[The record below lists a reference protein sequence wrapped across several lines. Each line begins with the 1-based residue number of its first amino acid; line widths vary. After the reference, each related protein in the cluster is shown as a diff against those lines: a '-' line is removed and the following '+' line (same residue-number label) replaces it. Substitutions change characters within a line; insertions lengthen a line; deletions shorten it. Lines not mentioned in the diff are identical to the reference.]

1 MVKVSVITSTC
12 NRGRFMD
19 RLVTMYRQQTYPSN
33 DMEWIVLDDGQDAVG
48 PVFLPKVS
56 DLPNIRYMKHPEKL
70 TMGAKLNILLQ
81 EARGSI
87 IVVMDDDD
95 YYPPERVEHAVN
107 ALDTNPSINVVG
119 CSLVYMYYTDLRQ
132 VMSAGPYHKNHALN
146 CTLAFRK
153 SYCETHR
160 YDDKETCAVESAF
173 LSDYSEPM
181 VQLDPYKTILHIIH
195 SSNTFR
201 AIKARNEGTLG
212 LLKQTSLTLES
223 FIQNNKM
230 RLLFLD
236 AY

>member
-81 EARGSI
+81 EAKGSI

>member
-48 PVFLPKVS
+48 PVFLPQVS
-56 DLPNIRYMKHPEKL
+56 DLPNIRYIQRLDKL

-81 EARGSI
+81 EAKGSI

>member
-19 RLVTMYRQQTYPSN
+19 RLITMYRQQTFPSSE
-33 DMEWIVLDDGQDAVG
+33 MEWIVLDDGSDAVG
-48 PVFLPKVS
+48 PLFLPKVA
-56 DLPNIRYMKHPEKL
+56 DLPNIRYIQCVDKL

-81 EARGSI
+81 EAKGSI

-107 ALDTNPSINVVG
+107 ALDLNPSINVVG

-132 VMSAGPYHKNHALN
+132 VMSAGPYHENHALN

-173 LSDYSEPM
+173 LNDYEEPM
-181 VQLDPYKTILHIIH
+181 IQLDPYKAILHIIH
-195 SSNTFR
+195 SSNTFN

-223 FIQNNKM
+223 FIQTAAM

>member
-1 MVKVSVITSTC
+1 MVKVSIITSTC

-19 RLVTMYRQQTYPSN
+19 RLVSMYRQQTFPLKE
-33 DMEWIVLDDGQDAVG
+33 MEWIVLDDGSDAVG

>member
-1 MVKVSVITSTC
+1 
-12 NRGRFMD
+12 MD

-48 PVFLPKVS
+48 PVFLPQVS
-56 DLPNIRYMKHPEKL
+56 DLPNIRYIQRLDKL

-81 EARGSI
+81 EAKGSI